1 MNKER
6 ILAADDEPKYLKLI
20 GAILRTGGYEVLTV
34 ADGAAAVEAV
44 ARQSPGLVLLD
55 VRMPKLDGHAA
66 CRRIREFSAVPV
78 IMLTALAEPTDVVEG
93 LEAGADDYVTK
104 PFTPEVLLARVRAAL
119 RRSAYTVVAQETPGV
134 FETGDLRVDYAR
146 RNVQVGEQEIHLTP
160 TEYRLLVTLTR
171 AAGAVVLHAT
181 ILEQVW
187 GAGHDGEDELVRRVV
202 HRLRQKIEPDPAA
215 PRYIVTEGRGVGYFL
230 NRRS

>member
-1 MNKER
+1 VIR
-6 ILAADDEPKYLKLI
+6 
-20 GAILRTGGYEVLTV
+20 GQCS
-34 ADGAAAVEAV
+34 AAVEAA

-66 CRRIREFSAVPV
+66 CQRIREFSAVPV

-104 PFTPEVLLARVRAAL
+104 PFTAEVLLARVRAAL
-119 RRSAYTVVAQETPGV
+119 RRSAYNAVFQETPGV
-134 FETGDLRVDYAR
+134 FETGDLRIDYAQ
-146 RNVQVGEQEIHLTP
+146 RNVWVGGQEIHLTP

-187 GAGHDGEDELVRRVV
+187 GAGHEDEDELVRRVV
-202 HRLRQKIEPDPAA
+202 HRLRQKVEPAPAA
-215 PRYIVTEGRGVGYFL
+215 PHYIVTEGRGIGYYL
-230 NRRS
+230 KRQS